1 VVYGGGLDM
10 RYRRAL
16 LPTIKEAPSD
26 ATTASHALLL
36 RAGYIRRVGAGIYSF
51 LPLGVRVL
59 KKVEQ
64 IVVEEMDRAGGQQLL
79 LPALLPAEYF
89 RESGRWETFG
99 AALLR
104 LQDRK
109 GGDYHLGPTHE
120 EIITDLAR
128 REIHSYRDLP
138 KNLYQVQT
146 KFRDE
151 PRPRAGLLRC
161 REFLMK
167 DAYSFDADE
176 AGAEL
181 SYLAMREAY
190 TRMFDRT
197 GLTYRRVRADSGS
210 MGGTKSEEFQVLV
223 QSGEDVIVAC
233 ENCEYAANLEV
244 ALSAVSEP
252 PAAASAPPPA
262 EPVSTP
268 KQRSIEEVSAF
279 LKIPA
284 SQLLKSLVYRS
295 GERFVLAV
303 VRGDHELNEDKL
315 ARALGVPEVELAD
328 AEAVQKLTGA
338 PPGFAGPAGFSGE
351 VVVDIQAS
359 RVPDATAG
367 ANAPGQHL
375 QHVVFGRD
383 YTGKVVDLRSVMDGD
398 RCVEC
403 GAVLKCFR
411 GIEAGHIFVLGTHY
425 SAKMGATYLDQE
437 QRKKP
442 LVMGCYGVGVSRLV
456 AAAVE
461 QHHDGFGIAWP
472 ISIAPY
478 QVHLTQL
485 GAGDELERWVSDLE
499 QGLEA
504 RGIEVLVDDRDER
517 PGVKFKDADLI
528 GIPLRVTLGERG
540 LASGVFELKRR
551 TQKEARSVPL
561 DGAVEAIASEVAAL
575 RALDPKA
582 TPAPAP
588 EPPARE
594 RGAKR

>member
-1 VVYGGGLDM
+1 M

-16 LPTIKEAPSD
+16 LPTVKEAPSD
-26 ATTASHALLL
+26 ATTASHSLLL

-59 KKVEQ
+59 KKIEQ

-89 RESGRWETFG
+89 RESGRWDTFG
-99 AALLR
+99 AGLLR

-176 AGAEL
+176 AGAEA
-181 SYLAMREAY
+181 SYQAMREAY

-233 ENCEYAANLEV
+233 ESCDYAANLEV
-244 ALSAVSEP
+244 AVSAVSDP
-252 PAAASAPPPA
+252 PAVEGAPPAPEA
-262 EPVSTP
+262 VSTP
-268 KQRSIEEVSAF
+268 TQRSIEEVATF
-279 LKIPA
+279 LELPT
-284 SQLLKSLVYRS
+284 SQLLKSLVYKA

-328 AEAVQKLTGA
+328 AAMVQKLTGA
-338 PPGFAGPAGFSGE
+338 PLGFAGPAGFAGE
-351 VVVDIQAS
+351 IVVDRQAS
-359 RVPDATAG
+359 RVPDAVAG
-367 ANAPGQHL
+367 ANAAGQH
-375 QHVVFGRD
+375 QKHVVFGRD
-383 YTGKVVDLRSVMDGD
+383 YTGKVVDLRSVVDGD
-398 RCVEC
+398 SCIEC
-403 GAVLKCFR
+403 GAALKRFR

-425 SAKMGATYLDQE
+425 SAKMGATFLDQE
-437 QRKKP
+437 QKKKP

-461 QHHDGFGIAWP
+461 QHNDGFGITWP
-472 ISIAPY
+472 ISVAPY

-485 GAGDELERWVSDLE
+485 GEGAEVERWVSE
-499 QGLEA
+499 IEKGLE
-504 RGIEVLVDDRDER
+504 RQGIEVLVDDREER

-528 GIPLRVTLGERG
+528 GIPLRVTIGERG
-540 LASGVFELKRR
+540 LKSGVFEMKRR
-551 TQKEARSVPL
+551 TEKEAKSLPL
-561 DGAVEAIASEVAAL
+561 DAAVATIVAEVAAL

-582 TPAPAP
+582 AQAKAPAD
-588 EPPARE
+588 EPGRA